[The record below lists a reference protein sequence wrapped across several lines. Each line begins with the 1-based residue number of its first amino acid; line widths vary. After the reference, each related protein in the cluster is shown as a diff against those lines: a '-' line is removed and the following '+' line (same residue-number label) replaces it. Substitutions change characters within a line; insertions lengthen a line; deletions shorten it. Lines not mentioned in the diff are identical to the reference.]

1 MGDSSGGG
9 GFPAEVYGLRS
20 SGDGFPQA
28 CGEEY
33 PGAEKETGR
42 VSRIFW
48 GRMDSDGICISIKKE
63 KLGKSKSRENQKT
76 GKTKKTEK
84 TKKTGKTQKFR
95 LQKQKKFGKLINC
108 DILNSLLLFPEK
120 LDRFT
125 VRLARGMNE
134 KQGPEDHKEVKQ
146 DEQV

>member
-1 MGDSSGGG
+1 
-9 GFPAEVYGLRS
+9 
-20 SGDGFPQA
+20 
-28 CGEEY
+28 
-33 PGAEKETGR
+33 
-42 VSRIFW
+42 
-48 GRMDSDGICISIKKE
+48 MDSDGICISIKKE

-76 GKTKKTEK
+76 GKTK
-84 TKKTGKTQKFR
+84 KTQKFR

-125 VRLARGMNE
+125 VRLAGGMNE

>member
-1 MGDSSGGG
+1 M
-9 GFPAEVYGLRS
+9 
-20 SGDGFPQA
+20 
-28 CGEEY
+28 
-33 PGAEKETGR
+33 
-42 VSRIFW
+42 
-48 GRMDSDGICISIKKE
+48 GRMDSDGICISVKKKKRG
-63 KLGKSKSRENQKT
+63 KLKTRKKRGKLKK
-76 GKTKKTEK
+76 GKKP
-84 TKKTGKTQKFR
+84 KKTGKTQKFR

-125 VRLARGMNE
+125 VRLAGGMNE